1 MPVGWLSRE
10 SLGLP
15 AEPFALDPESRLAQG
30 LVGWFHCTPY
40 GAVDLVRASRRNPV
54 DNSSGD
60 VTRGVVAELG
70 RVPVFSGDASND
82 RIQVDGGANIAVT
95 DPLSLAGLD
104 TFTAAF
110 AVSYNGTPNSSFPRI
125 FDRSND
131 TNARNG
137 YGCWLSTGS
146 PDKLS
151 FRINTAS
158 STVFTQWETSGGA
171 PIPTDGTPTW
181 CCFVA
186 TDIDSLTGGQWY
198 IDGAPVSTGALGGR
212 NVAAVPSVATPMA
225 IGNWTHA
232 SDRMWDGAIAYVGIW
247 NRALS
252 PDEVW
257 SLYEPSTRW
266 DVYWRPRRFYMLP
279 AAAGGGFQS
288 AWAARS
294 TVTIQPGMVA

>member
-15 AEPFALDPESRLAQG
+15 AEPFALDPESRLARG

-60 VTRGVVAELG
+60 ITRGVVAELG
-70 RVPVFSGDASND
+70 RVPVFSGDGTND
-82 RIQVDGGANIAVT
+82 RIQIAGGSSIAT
-95 DPLSLAGLD
+95 SDPLSLAGLN
-104 TFTAAF
+104 TFTVAF
-110 AVSYNGTPNSSFPRI
+110 ALTYNGSPNSSFPRV
-125 FDRSND
+125 FDRSNGG
-131 TNARNG
+131 NALNG
-137 YGCWLSTGS
+137 YAVWLATGS
-146 PDKLS
+146 PDKLA
-151 FRINTAS
+151 FRTGTTT
-158 STVFTQWETSGGA
+158 STTSATQWDS
-171 PIPTDGTPTW
+171 DGDPFAAHGVPYW
-181 CCFVA
+181 CAFVG
-186 TDIDSLTGGQWY
+186 TDIDSVAGGQWY
-198 IDGAPVSTGALGGR
+198 LNGLPIATTALAR
-212 NVAAVPSVATPMA
+212 NAATVPSVATAMS
-225 IGNWTHA
+225 IGNWNHTT
-232 SDRMWDGAIAYVGIW
+232 DRMWDGAIAYVGIW

-257 SLYEPSTRW
+257 SLYEPATRW